1 MADDPS
7 VLAGTFNSRRALEQS
22 EKAMEEVIE
31 AFDKLADRI
40 KASDD
45 DVAPAEIS
53 KSRLVLAQ
61 VRTQLSEEVSKH
73 ERRVLQSEG
82 LTADAPLDFDK
93 LRASIGGKLDRI
105 REIRDSE

>member
-7 VLAGTFNSRRALEQS
+7 VLAGTLGSRRALEES
-22 EKAMEEVIE
+22 EKALEEVLE
-31 AFDKLADRI
+31 AFDVLADRI
-40 KASDD
+40 KNSDD

-73 ERRVLQSEG
+73 EKRVLQSAG
-82 LTADAPLDFDK
+82 LTADAPLDFDV
-93 LRASIGGKLDRI
+93 LRASIGRKLDRI
-105 REIRDSE
+105 RDAGDAE

>member
-7 VLAGTFNSRRALEQS
+7 VLAGTFSSRRALEQS
-22 EKAMEEVIE
+22 EKAMDEIIE
-31 AFDKLADRI
+31 AFDSLARRI
-40 KASDD
+40 KNGDD

-73 ERRVLQSEG
+73 EKRVLQSAG
-82 LTADAPLDFDK
+82 LATDAPIDFDK
-93 LRASIGGKLDRI
+93 LRASIGRKLNRI
-105 REIRDSE
+105 RNAGDAD